1 MTRKGIRPAE
11 AKTRFR
17 LLKKRHPEI
26 EMDLLWEEEAYDQ
39 SIHYDALLRSS
50 REGTVTLSFCAD
62 HALPWPMRGVHRW
75 SETDLVRVNN
85 TTLKVEQAIAC
96 LDFIWDEA
104 RIINRLLNV
113 CLIQEV
119 LDKDP
124 IDLSDTELQLAMD
137 GFRRAHKLY
146 KPEDTYLWMEQH
158 GMTQEQLEHC
168 VADEAIVAKLR
179 DRITADRVEDY
190 FAEHRA
196 DFNTAFI
203 AQVQFSDAESA
214 HRTYEQVQSG
224 EVDFYEAAQ
233 CRFLS
238 AGECSGHPP
247 SDIFAVVQRG
257 QVPTEL
263 GAAVFAAAS
272 GEVMGPI
279 RTEAGY
285 AIVRVLSVT
294 PARLDERTR
303 NAIKKMLFEEWLAE
317 RRQTATIE
325 WYWAIRT
332 RPHSRRTRD
341 DAAAVPRSYRHAAHA
356 RHGCRPWY
364 ANNDQLSLYCHYQCS
379 SRDSTG
385 SSSSGT

>member
-1 MTRKGIRPAE
+1 MSGTLQQALIDALDYLVTLSREGTRPEE
-11 AKTRFR
+11 AKTRLG
-17 LLKKRHPEI
+17 LLQRYYPNTG
-26 EMDLLWEEEAYDQ
+26 MDLLWEEEAYDQ
-39 SIHYDALLRSS
+39 SVHYDILLHLCGM
-50 REGTVTLSFCAD
+50 GTVSLSFCPD
-62 HALPWPMRGVHRW
+62 RALPWPMRGVHRW

-124 IDLSDTELQLAMD
+124 IDLSDAELQLAMD
-137 GFRRAHKLY
+137 GFRRVHKLY

-158 GMTQEQLEHC
+158 GMTQEQLEYF

-196 DFNTAFI
+196 DFDTAFI

-233 CRFLS
+233 CRFL
-238 AGECSGHPP
+238 AAVERSGHPP

-285 AIVRVLSVT
+285 AIVHVLSVT
-294 PARLDERTR
+294 PTHLDERTR

-317 RRQTATIE
+317 RRQRATIE
-325 WYWAIRT
+325 WYWGNT
-332 RPHSRRTRD
+332 NQTLLMEDSR
-341 DAAAVPRSYRHAAHA
+341 
-356 RHGCRPWY
+356 
-364 ANNDQLSLYCHYQCS
+364 
-379 SRDSTG
+379 
-385 SSSSGT
+385 